1 MCQALAE
8 NISRN
13 GLFQEEEI
21 HYRFGL
27 LPHSLAMAAR
37 DLSDITFVTRRRSYD
52 QMQGQK

>member
-37 DLSDITFVTRRRSYD
+37 DLSDITFVARRRSYD
-52 QMQGQK
+52 QMQGRK